1 MLCATRLSLRALTLT
16 TRRNALASVS
26 SRRRGALFLLI
37 ALSPLRLLVG
47 GMAVEGAR
55 RRELAELVADHVLG
69 DQHRDELV
77 AVIDAKGQADELRED
92 RRAPRPRLD
101 DLVAPGSARLLGL
114 FQEVAVDERPLPY
127 RACHLRSPLLL
138 VAPAHDVAVGRLV
151 VASLLALGRFAPR
164 GHRVAAAPR
173 AAFVALWGS
182 VGREDRGVRASVIFW
197 GGDEEVWVG
206 LVREPL
212 ALSDAVV
219 VAVFEGGE
227 ASAPLG
233 APAGWAGCGGGVV
246 FAPAVLAQTLG

>member
-37 ALSPLRLLVG
+37 ALRPLRLLVG
-47 GMAVEGAR
+47 RMAIEGAG

-69 DQHRDELV
+69 DQHRDKFM

-101 DLVAPGSARLLGL
+101 DLVAPGSARFLRL

-151 VASLLALGRFAPR
+151 MARLLAPGWLGPWPYRM
-164 GHRVAAAPR
+164 AAAPGGGGNRR
-173 AAFVALWGS
+173 AACGPRPTTGGAVHS
-182 VGREDRGVRASVIFW
+182 RRRGR
-197 GGDEEVWVG
+197 
-206 LVREPL
+206 
-212 ALSDAVV
+212 
-219 VAVFEGGE
+219 
-227 ASAPLG
+227 
-233 APAGWAGCGGGVV
+233 PAGRRCRRRAPSGRPCPASSRYCG
-246 FAPAVLAQTLG
+246 